1 MIANGIFQRGKIE
14 NSNIT
19 STWSFSLFLESFD
32 YVFQNQISRQT
43 INTFW
48 IGRYFTSTCWTFYIG
63 FQVRLVVRASVFLHP
78 FCPCLR
84 CTIRFQ
90 DFPRAWCTEIMRAW
104 KNNRSLKKIQA
115 NRTRQLNLHRHRKKM
130 SGLPWCGGYCFISAC
145 NLGCRWLQVWTKTWN
160 SRAHYRA
167 CFHAC
172 PRLRFRI
179 FSFFRL
185 YLTLCWFAKYL
196 VLFLSFHGVYLPFPK
211 KNSLCKDFTYQ
222 RHLHIFRIT

>member
-115 NRTRQLNLHRHRKKM
+115 NRTRQLNLHCHRKKM

-172 PRLRFRI
+172 PGYDSEFSPFFVCTWLCVGLQSIWCCSFPFMVYICRFQRKIRYARI
-179 FSFFRL
+179 LLTRGIYI
-185 YLTLCWFAKYL
+185 YLE
-196 VLFLSFHGVYLPFPK
+196 
-211 KNSLCKDFTYQ
+211 
-222 RHLHIFRIT
+222 

>member
-19 STWSFSLFLESFD
+19 STWSFSLFLESLD

-115 NRTRQLNLHRHRKKM
+115 NRTRQLNLHCHRKKCRVYRDAVDIV
-130 SGLPWCGGYCFISAC
+130 LYLLVTLVAGGYKFGQKRGIRARTTALVSTHAQATIPNFLLFSSVLDFVLVCKVFGVVPFLSWCISA
-145 NLGCRWLQVWTKTWN
+145 VSKEK
-160 SRAHYRA
+160 
-167 CFHAC
+167 
-172 PRLRFRI
+172 
-179 FSFFRL
+179 
-185 YLTLCWFAKYL
+185 FAMQG
-196 VLFLSFHGVYLPFPK
+196 FYLPEA
-211 KNSLCKDFTYQ
+211 FTY
-222 RHLHIFRIT
+222 I